1 MTIFNKKFRGGGK
14 IRWNSPHPK
23 PLRGRQTILR
33 GRLGHIKKFRGG
45 KFDEIFTSLLV
56 SQGKANYPQGEAI
69 CLPPLASIVQGPLRG
84 RQTIIRGRLGKMKIS
99 GRGEATFDEIFTSS
113 WASQGQVN
121 YPQGEAIC
129 LPLFGC
135 YCTGGASQ
143 GKGNYSQGQAQPNKK
158 IQEWEMHRAAMN
170 KESMY

>member
-1 MTIFNKKFRGGGK
+1 MNKESTYVLMTIFNKKFRGGGQNSMKFPPSQASQGEANYPQGQAWPHKK
-14 IRWNSPHPK
+14 IQ
-23 PLRGRQTILR
+23 G
-33 GRLGHIKKFRGG
+33 GG

-113 WASQGQVN
+113 
-121 YPQGEAIC
+121 
-129 LPLFGC
+129 
-135 YCTGGASQ
+135 
-143 GKGNYSQGQAQPNKK
+143 
-158 IQEWEMHRAAMN
+158 
-170 KESMY
+170 